1 MTIPETTGQLRR
13 LAIFGWTLYAISW
26 VTPSLNEGWIGAR
39 AFVAAIQY
47 AARFLFHP
55 ESVSAFVLGLCLLV
69 GWLANFS
76 ILIPLSLRARLA
88 WIVAPWLPFVGI
100 LLLASAPLSVRE
112 RVISQLYFYPWA
124 VAIACL
130 HTARIWSGPRG
141 IGKRFA

>member
-1 MTIPETTGQLRR
+1 MTIPETPGPRR
-13 LAIFGWTLYAISW
+13 LAILGWALYAISW

-47 AARFLFHP
+47 AGRFLLHP

-88 WIVAPWLPFVGI
+88 WIIAPWLPFVGI

-124 VAIACL
+124 VAIACI
-130 HTARIWSGPRG
+130 HTGKIWPGPPGLGR
-141 IGKRFA
+141 RFA